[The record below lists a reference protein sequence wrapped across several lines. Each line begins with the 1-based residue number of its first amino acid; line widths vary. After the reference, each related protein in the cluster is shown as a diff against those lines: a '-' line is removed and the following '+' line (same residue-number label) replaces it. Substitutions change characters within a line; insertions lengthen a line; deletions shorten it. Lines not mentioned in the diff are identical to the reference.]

1 VNTPFIS
8 ELTRSKIFVEM
19 RLQELLAHQ
28 APLQLW
34 MQPEAQ
40 TTNVQVVSVT
50 IKVE

>member
-1 VNTPFIS
+1 VTTPYIS
-8 ELTRSKIFVEM
+8 ELTRSNIFVDM
-19 RLQELLAHQ
+19 RLQKLFAHQ

-40 TTNVQVVSVT
+40 TPNVQVVSVT